1 MIFSKACVAYIS
13 THSCTESEEISVLEF
28 IRKALPISSS
38 AIDWKCIVNK
48 EEVNDVDRA
57 RLGVELTGIAN
68 SMGTTTNDF
77 LYVINVDDAFP
88 ALKTSLSEWLRFSG
102 EFDFVDTIFVSES
115 KGVIIHWDFYKNL
128 HATIV

>member
-1 MIFSKACVAYIS
+1 MILSKECVAYIY
-13 THSCTESEEISVLEF
+13 THSCAESEERDVLDF
-28 IRKALPISSS
+28 IRNALPVSSS
-38 AIDWKCIVNK
+38 AIDWKRIVNK

-68 SMGTTTNDF
+68 SMGMTINDLF
-77 LYVINVDDAFP
+77 YVINVDDAFP
-88 ALKTSLSEWLRFSG
+88 VLKTSLSEWLRFSG
-102 EFDFVDTIFVSES
+102 ELDFVDTIFASES

>member
-1 MIFSKACVAYIS
+1 MIFSKECVGYIS
-13 THSCTESEEISVLEF
+13 AHSCTESEERGALDF
-28 IRKALPISSS
+28 IKKSLPVTSS
-38 AIDWKCIVNK
+38 AINWKRIVNK

-68 SMGTTTNDF
+68 SMGVVVNDVF
-77 LYVINVDDAFP
+77 YVINVDDAFP
-88 ALKTSLSEWLRFSG
+88 VLKTSLSEWLRFSG
-102 EFDFVDTIFVSES
+102 ELDFVDTIFVSES